1 MGTKKRSAVLDYA
14 VYLVVRCLTCVIQIL
29 SWRSARTVA
38 SWFAA
43 LIYLI
48 DKRHRRVASENIRLA
63 FPGQY
68 SDKEIDQLVRKV
80 YRHFSMLIMEL
91 CLIPRKLRIY
101 NYKQYLSMSGE
112 DKMAQT
118 LLGDRPVLVV
128 TGHLGN
134 WELAGYFMGLCGFT
148 LYAVARTLD
157 NPYLDSY
164 LRGFREKTG
173 QRILA
178 KKGDFDQMTQV
189 LADGGKMATLG
200 DQDAGSRGLFVD
212 FFGRPASTHKAIALM
227 ALEYQVPIFVSA
239 AIKLEEPLR
248 YEIVAEELIFPEEYA
263 GRPNA
268 VREITQRYTTAL
280 ERLIRRA
287 PEQYFWLHNRWKSQP
302 AKAKRKAA

>member
-1 MGTKKRSAVLDYA
+1 MGTKKRSVVLDYT
-14 VYLVVRCLTCVIQIL
+14 VYVVVRCLACLIQIL
-29 SWRSARTVA
+29 SWRSARTVSGWLA
-38 SWFAA
+38 GLVYF
-43 LIYLI
+43 I
-48 DKRHRRVASENIRLA
+48 DKRHRHVAAENLRLA

-68 SDKEIDQLVRKV
+68 TEKEIDQIVRNV
-80 YRHFSMLIMEL
+80 YRHFCMLMMEI
-91 CLIPRKLRIY
+91 CLIPRKLRVY
-101 NYKQYLSMSGE
+101 NYKHYLGMRGE
-112 DKMAQT
+112 EQMVRAM
-118 LLGDRPVLVV
+118 LGERPVLIV

-157 NPYLDSY
+157 NPYLDQY

-189 LADGGKMATLG
+189 LANGGRMATLG
-200 DQDAGSRGLFVD
+200 DQDAGQRGLFVE

-227 ALEYQVPIFVSA
+227 ALEYQVPIVVSA
-239 AIKLEEPLR
+239 AIKLGEPLR
-248 YEIVAEELIFPEEYA
+248 YQIIAEEIIYPEDYA
-263 GRPNA
+263 NQPDA
-268 VREITQRYTTAL
+268 VRQITQRYTTAL

-302 AKAKRKAA
+302 AKARKKAA